1 MLKKILCMVLSAAM
15 LMGILCACG
24 NTKTDDG
31 KNSGNTVFK
40 IGSIGPTTGDA
51 AEYGNAVMN
60 AAQLAV
66 DEINAAG
73 GINGYKV
80 EFMSADDMGD
90 AQKAVNAYNDLK
102 DKGMQILM
110 GTVTSTPC
118 MTVAEN
124 THDDNMF
131 MLTPSGSAVEC
142 VKYDNAFRVC
152 FSDPNQGIASAD
164 YIADYIADQKLG
176 TKIAVIYDSSNAY
189 SAGIYEKFKSEA
201 AAKNLTLVSETAFTK
216 DSNKDF
222 TVQLQQAKSAG
233 ADLLFLPIYY
243 TEASLILSQANKMG
257 YAPKMF
263 GVDGMDGILKVKNFD
278 TKLAEG
284 VVLLTPFAA
293 DAKDELTQKFV
304 NSYKTKFGDI
314 PNQFG
319 ADAYDAI
326 YIIKAAIEK
335 AGVTP
340 DQSVSDI
347 CNALKTAMTQ
357 IKVDG
362 VTGLGMTWT
371 AEGEPNKSPKGMV
384 IKNGEYVAM

>member
-164 YIADYIADQKLG
+164 YIADQKLG
-176 TKIAVIYDSSNAY
+176 TKIAVIYDSSIAY

>member
-1 MLKKILCMVLSAAM
+1 MLKKILCVALSAAM

-24 NTKTDDG
+24 DKKDDG

-152 FSDPNQGIASAD
+152 FSDPNQGIAS
-164 YIADYIADQKLG
+164 ADYIADQKLG

>member
-24 NTKTDDG
+24 NTKTDDE

-40 IGSIGPTTGDA
+40 IGSIGPTTGEA

-152 FSDPNQGIASAD
+152 FSDPNQGVASAD
-164 YIADYIADQKLG
+164 YIAEQKLG

-243 TEASLILSQANKMG
+243 NEASLILSQANKMG

-263 GVDGMDGILKVKNFD
+263 GVDGMDGILKVQNFD

-304 NSYKTKFGDI
+304 NAYKTKFGDI

-340 DQSVSDI
+340 DQSISDI

-371 AEGEPNKSPKGMV
+371 AEGEPNKTPKGMV

>member
-164 YIADYIADQKLG
+164 YIAYQKIS
-176 TKIAVIYDSSNAY
+176 TKIAVIYDSSNSY

>member
-164 YIADYIADQKLG
+164 YIADQKLG

-233 ADLLFLPIYY
+233 ADLLFLPVYY